1 MGSRHFLGK
10 GREKVFL
17 VEKTEYANGICSL
30 CGWSLELG
38 DQSGRG
44 PQGWTPAAG
53 EALSV
58 HGLNILSVEA
68 DFHDRGQRNLNRWA
82 LLNLLGGCSLCQVP

>member
-17 VEKTEYANGICSL
+17 ADKTEYANGVCSL

-53 EALSV
+53 ASHLASEVLSES
-58 HGLNILSVEA
+58 LS
-68 DFHDRGQRNLNRWA
+68 L
-82 LLNLLGGCSLCQVP
+82 